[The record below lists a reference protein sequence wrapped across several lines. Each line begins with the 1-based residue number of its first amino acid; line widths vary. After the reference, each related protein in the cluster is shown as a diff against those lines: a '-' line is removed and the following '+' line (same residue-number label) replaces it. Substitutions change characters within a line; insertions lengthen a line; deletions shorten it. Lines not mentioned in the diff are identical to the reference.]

1 MLIAKLYCAFI
12 GAGMYFDI
20 KVYVLV
26 QGVIFSYETKWVSR
40 SFTSSHIQ
48 KKGVLDILPFT
59 SCNVFIRVISSM
71 KKVYLKI
78 K

>member
-26 QGVIFSYETKWVSR
+26 QGVIFSYETKGVSR

-48 KKGVLDILPFT
+48 KKGVLEVT
-59 SCNVFIRVISSM
+59 SIHFMQCVISSL
-71 KKVYLKI
+71 KQVYLKI